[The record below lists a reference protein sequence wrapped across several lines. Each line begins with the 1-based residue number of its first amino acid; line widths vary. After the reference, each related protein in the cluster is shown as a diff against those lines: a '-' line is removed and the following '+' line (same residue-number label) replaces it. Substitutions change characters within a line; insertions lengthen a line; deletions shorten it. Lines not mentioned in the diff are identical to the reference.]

1 MNTSPEEWP
10 SYHIGTRDH
19 LHAIGVLIATWN
31 LVENCYQA
39 FIQQI
44 FPSNIK
50 SAVRTFQILNNDQ
63 CIKLIRDELIT
74 VLPENEADRVEHFLT
89 MANICY
95 QNRNVFAHA
104 TSHSIAENDK
114 LRISKGTGKDNI
126 GAQYLFSLD
135 YLKEM
140 ADSTHETFMFGINVW
155 GAIQTRQVRD
165 SFLAQGRPPPPIL
178 HVPSL
183 PKKPSLPRSWDQI
196 REIPTPPPPPPPP

>member
-1 MNTSPEEWP
+1 MNNSREIWP

-44 FPSNIK
+44 FQSNIK
-50 SAVRTFQILNNDQ
+50 SAIRTFQILNNDQ
-63 CIKLIRDELIT
+63 GVRLIRDELIT
-74 VLPENEADRVEHFLT
+74 VLPETEADCVEHFLK

-95 QNRNVFAHA
+95 QNRNVFGHA
-104 TSHSIAENDK
+104 TSHGTAENDK

-126 GAQYLFSLD
+126 GAQYLFSID
-135 YLKEM
+135 YLQEM

-155 GAIQTRQVRD
+155 GTIQVRD
-165 SFLAQGRPPPPIL
+165 SYLAQ
-178 HVPSL
+178 
-183 PKKPSLPRSWDQI
+183 
-196 REIPTPPPPPPPP
+196 